1 MLITPYEKKC
11 IFYILETIYMY
22 IFPLNIK
29 AAKWPI
35 DMAFPDDMV

>member
-1 MLITPYEKKC
+1 MYFLY
-11 IFYILETIYMY
+11 FGNDLY

-29 AAKWPI
+29 AAKWHI